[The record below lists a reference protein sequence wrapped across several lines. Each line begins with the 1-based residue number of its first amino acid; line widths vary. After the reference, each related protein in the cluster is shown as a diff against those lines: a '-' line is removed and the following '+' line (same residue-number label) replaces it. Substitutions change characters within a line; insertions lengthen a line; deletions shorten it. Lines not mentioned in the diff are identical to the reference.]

1 MFKVIEMSSREVSHG
16 ETASPPLCRER
27 GIGVQISGAK
37 RGAPRTASEW
47 TALVKIASGETDIPA
62 SQYAR
67 LVELGLVEQR
77 SGVPDLTQHGRLTLG
92 LPE

>member
-1 MFKVIEMSSREVSHG
+1 MFKVIEMSSREASHG
-16 ETASPPLCRER
+16 EAANPPLSRER
-27 GIGVQISGAK
+27 GTCVQISGVK

-47 TALVKIASGETDIPA
+47 TALVKIASGETDLSP
-62 SQYAR
+62 SQCAR
-67 LVELGLVEQR
+67 LEELGLVERR